1 MARLFGAPASS
12 VAKTPGCPSVE
23 TFSARWN
30 PASLSS
36 RIIRSQPS
44 VTPRF
49 SAAIEG
55 WWIHSCKRL
64 IASSCLLSA
73 WARTGGSAGGGGEAA
88 ALSLSGSASATPRA
102 AAPWRKYLLF
112 MARSLEIAPYDR
124 AGGQAPRL
132 RHEDQEPFKAIP
144 VVMLPAGGVSQ
155 CGSEGG
161 ASRRGSG

>member
-1 MARLFGAPASS
+1 MARLFGALASS

-30 PASLSS
+30 PASLSI

-44 VTPRF
+44 VIPRF

-73 WARTGGSAGGGGEAA
+73 WARTGESAGGGGEAA
-88 ALSLSGSASATPRA
+88 ALRLFGSASVAAPA
-102 AAPWRKYLLF
+102 AAPWRKSLLF
-112 MARSLEIAPYDR
+112 MARSLAIARYDR
-124 AGGQAPRL
+124 AGGQAPPL
-132 RHEDQEPFKAIP
+132 RHEDQEPFEAIA
-144 VVMLPAGGVSQ
+144 VVMLAAGRGPP
-155 CGSEGG
+155 
-161 ASRRGSG
+161 SRREGRTPPP